1 VIAIYQLSNSF
12 YKFDFYQNQKN
23 MKYFLTATL
32 LIGCLTA
39 FAQNPIDGKWNGTR
53 ETPNGVLEITYTFKV
68 EGKELKG
75 TSKTQYGEIPL
86 ENGKV
91 DGKKIS
97 YTVNVNGMS
106 INSTGELINDHEI
119 LVKNDRGEMKLTRVK
134 E

>member
-1 VIAIYQLSNSF
+1 MANGLPVSISF
-12 YKFDFYQNQKN
+12 YKFDPYQTQSN
-23 MKYFLTATL
+23 MKYFLTAAL
-32 LIGCLTA
+32 LMGCLTA

-75 TSKTQYGEIPL
+75 VSKTQFGEIPL

-97 YTVNVNGMS
+97 YTVSVNGMS
-106 INSTGELINDHEI
+106 INSTGELINDNEI

>member
-1 VIAIYQLSNSF
+1 
-12 YKFDFYQNQKN
+12 
-23 MKYFLTATL
+23 MKYFLTAAL
-32 LIGCLTA
+32 LIGCLTT
-39 FAQNPIDGKWNGTR
+39 FAQNPIDGKWNGKR

-97 YTVNVNGMS
+97 YSISVNGMT
-106 INSTGELINDHEI
+106 INNTGELVNDNEI